1 MNKIYLYCVALHTG
15 SGRVNGS
22 SVGGDVIGYALAED
36 GKCLASHLSS
46 DEWYSKHDMGL
57 TSDWKHKLYAEH
69 YPEGYTLEWIK
80 EKDLDNHEG
89 FKEAFALNKKLEAEI
104 DQQ

>member
-1 MNKIYLYCVALHTG
+1 MNKIYLYCVALHAG

-22 SVGGDVIGYALAED
+22 SFGGDVMGYALAED

-46 DEWYSKHDMGL
+46 DEWYSRHDMGL
-57 TSDWKHKLYAEH
+57 TSDWKHSLYEKH
-69 YPEGYTLEWIK
+69 YPDGYLLEWID

-89 FKEAFALNKKLEAEI
+89 FREAFALNKKLEEESN
-104 DQQ
+104 Q